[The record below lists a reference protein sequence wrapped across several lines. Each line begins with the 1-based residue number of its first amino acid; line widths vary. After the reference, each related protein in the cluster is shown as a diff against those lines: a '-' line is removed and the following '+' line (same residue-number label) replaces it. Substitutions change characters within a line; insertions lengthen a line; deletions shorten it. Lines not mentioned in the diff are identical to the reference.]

1 MTERFD
7 VQRHVLGPL
16 LTYGLWQWS
25 HHVFRP
31 ALVAKSLGLYHPNTL
46 GTAPPP
52 RKLPGGGPDL
62 SRRSVEPIL
71 LERTPGHYDSV
82 VEFDHCSDDYEQ
94 AVKPFSQ
101 PVFDELLGQMLPHL
115 VPDARI
121 LDPSCG
127 PGIEAMALARLV
139 PEGEV
144 VAADLSRGM
153 VETSWRNARQG
164 GMSNMAFVQAD
175 VGDPPAVFEG
185 YFDAISCCLA
195 FHHYPDGA
203 AAVRAF
209 RKVLKPGGM
218 AFVADP
224 GPKWFNDMSQPWAK
238 LADPGFVQHRTGAD
252 FQMLFRQAGFADV
265 FWIEALPG
273 IGITVAS
280 T

>member
-46 GTAPPP
+46 GTPPPP
-52 RKLPGGGPDL
+52 RKLPGGGPEL

-164 GMSNMAFVQAD
+164 GLTNMAFVQAD
-175 VGDPPAVFEG
+175 VGDP
-185 YFDAISCCLA
+185 
-195 FHHYPDGA
+195 
-203 AAVRAF
+203 
-209 RKVLKPGGM
+209 PGGM

-252 FQMLFRQAGFADV
+252 FQVLFRQAGFADV

>member
-1 MTERFD
+1 MSEQFD

-16 LTYGLWQWS
+16 LTYGLWSWS

-31 ALVAKSLGLYHPNTL
+31 ALVAKSLGLYKPNTL
-46 GTAPPP
+46 GTPPGP
-52 RKLPGGGPDL
+52 RKLAGGGPDL
-62 SRRSVEPIL
+62 STRHDEPVL
-71 LERTPGHYDSV
+71 LEVTPGHYDSV

-101 PVFDELLGQMLPHL
+101 PVFDELLAQMLPHL

-127 PGIEAMALARLV
+127 PGIEAIALAKLV
-139 PEGEV
+139 PAGEV

-153 VETSWRNARQG
+153 VETAWRNARDAKLT
-164 GMSNMAFVQAD
+164 NMAFVQAD
-175 VGDPPAVFEG
+175 VGDPPALFEG

-195 FHHYPDGA
+195 FHHYPDGEA
-203 AAVRAF
+203 ATRAF

-224 GPKWFNDMSQPWAK
+224 GPKWFNDMSHPWAK
-238 LADPGFVQHRTGAD
+238 LADPGFVQHRTGTD
-252 FQMLFRQAGFADV
+252 FQTLFRQAGFSDV
-265 FWIEALPG
+265 YWIEALPG

-280 T
+280 V

>member
-1 MTERFD
+1 MSEQFD

-16 LTYGLWQWS
+16 LTYGLWSWS

-31 ALVAKSLGLYHPNTL
+31 ALVAKSLGLYKPNTL
-46 GTAPPP
+46 GTPPGP
-52 RKLPGGGPDL
+52 HKLSGGGPEL
-62 SRRSVEPIL
+62 SRRHDEPVL
-71 LERTPGHYDSV
+71 LEVTPGHYDSV

-101 PVFDELLGQMLPHL
+101 PVFDELLAQMLPHL

-127 PGIEAMALARLV
+127 PGIEAIALAKLV
-139 PEGEV
+139 PSGEV

-153 VETSWRNARQG
+153 VETSWRNARQAKLT
-164 GMSNMAFVQAD
+164 NMAFVQAD
-175 VGDPPAVFEG
+175 VGDPPALFEG

-195 FHHYPDGA
+195 FHHYPDGEA
-203 AAVRAF
+203 AARAF

-224 GPKWFNDMSQPWAK
+224 GPKWFNDMSHPWAK
-238 LADPGFVQHRTGAD
+238 LADPGFVQHRTGTD
-252 FQMLFRQAGFADV
+252 FQTLFRQAGFSDV
-265 FWIEALPG
+265 YWIEALPG

-280 T
+280 V